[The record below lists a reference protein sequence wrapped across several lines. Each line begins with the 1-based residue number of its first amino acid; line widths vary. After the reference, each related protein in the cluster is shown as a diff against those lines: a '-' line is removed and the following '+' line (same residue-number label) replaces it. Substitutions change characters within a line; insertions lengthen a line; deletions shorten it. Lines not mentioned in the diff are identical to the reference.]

1 LVRHTETLDARQ
13 AARELLHGVMLFMRT
28 IAAELRRSS
37 TEPMAP
43 AQFGTLLKIAAGPC
57 TLSDLA
63 RHQAVSLPT
72 VSKSIDALVRR
83 GWIERYVD
91 PTDRRQSLV
100 RLTREGERVM
110 ADVKRRAEEHV
121 ASKLARLSVDERT
134 QLVSAVDLLTR
145 VISNAR

>member
-1 LVRHTETLDARQ
+1 
-13 AARELLHGVMLFMRT
+13 MLFMRT
-28 IAAELRRSS
+28 VAAELRRSS
-37 TEPMAP
+37 DEPMAP
-43 AQFGTLLKIAAGPC
+43 AQFGTMLKVSTGPC

-83 GWIERYVD
+83 RWIERYMD

-100 RLTREGERVM
+100 RLTAEGERVM

-121 ASKLARLSVDERT
+121 ASKLARLTVAERT
-134 QLVSAVDLLTR
+134 QLLGAMELLTR
-145 VISNAR
+145 VN

>member
-1 LVRHTETLDARQ
+1 
-13 AARELLHGVMLFMRT
+13 MLFMRT
-28 IAAELRRSS
+28 VAAELRRSS
-37 TEPMAP
+37 DEPMAP
-43 AQFGTLLKIAAGPC
+43 AQFGTMLKVSTGPC

-83 GWIERYVD
+83 GWIERYMD

-100 RLTREGERVM
+100 RLTAEGERVM

-121 ASKLARLSVDERT
+121 AGKLALLTVAERT
-134 QLVSAVDLLTR
+134 QLLSAMELLTR
-145 VISNAR
+145 VI